1 MNRINPIHIAILF
14 IVILAFVMMKLHD
27 AKVELAQNQESYQKT
42 LLLANQIKGLKHSYF
57 NKIKIQ
63 KSLGRVLR
71 QSTLRSANIT
81 KKITNSGILLT
92 SESMNISALNLLMS
106 KILNGTYNISNL
118 KIKRLSNENA
128 SLRLE
133 IKW

>member
-1 MNRINPIHIAILF
+1 
-14 IVILAFVMMKLHD
+14 MMKLHD